1 MMVKQNKVKSII
13 VISLLLML
21 FVCFGFSVKHY
32 NGAYAETNNTP
43 NINGNNELPL
53 VPIINNPGFADYKIM
68 PTEIKAKT
76 DSFDDSGIYTS
87 NYEINITFSSAFSS
101 NSDGNLNPENISP
114 IADELLIGEKTLTE
128 WWTLFSKNQNNFT
141 VQKWGNRLR
150 LVFNQGLM
158 HNTLHNTSL
167 DSTFYIELRQNV
179 ITSLGKFRTFKY
191 EIKPVKNDNAWS
203 IEITQVHSTADLENA
218 KRVNATLND
227 IRLDLCYSAADHN
240 LKLTFSDKVFNHDG
254 TVASGEQIGVLK
266 DIRVNDVSLCD
277 WYNYNTS
284 GKLDT
289 VIFYPQSGCSALTMQ
304 FKIDRMTSIFEK
316 DPIYFEDIVVESGEL
331 EWEYYDNDDILN
343 IVTIPAF
350 SYTYSQNFGAFY
362 KTGEVPEISV
372 EPLRVKD
379 ISPISTF
386 KEDNTSGQNP
396 GTQVFSIVFWSDFCG
411 PNSIKFIPDYE
422 ELLDKVLLNG
432 ISLREL
438 KNTAVDKNGEKLDNA
453 VTVQMVGYMGESDK
467 RIVIYLDGKLD
478 ERFLF
483 KKVATDRIELKA
495 GLTSKLGQ
503 VLNEDVVFEYFN
515 NSWRKVIDTSNLQYT
530 DLIVTSISKLR
541 NVTGAEVINGRR
553 AVTFFMYF
561 DRPVS
566 YERLLYVS
574 RNKEN
579 LLALKKSGVLKV
591 SEEKIYGIVDNRIG
605 DYILD
610 YIKYDG
616 KTLRETLQAESTVA
630 MQTWGIDV
638 HYTGDTFYTNAI
650 QFTFNPEVS
659 CFPDDGKSHTIEIIE
674 GFVSPLLGK
683 TSKSITFELLP
694 ETLGWKDITDSNSG
708 SGYPDLPPSNYAE
721 KEQIEQGC
729 SSSFEIT
736 GDVLPMVIT
745 LSVVSLFVL
754 WRKKKNE
761 DIG

>member
-21 FVCFGFSVKHY
+21 FVCLGFSVKHY

-158 HNTLHNTSL
+158 HNTLYNTSL

-254 TVASGEQIGVLK
+254 TVASGGQIGVLK

-362 KTGEVPEISV
+362 KTGEVPEKTV

-379 ISPISTF
+379 VSPISTF
-386 KEDNTSGQNP
+386 KEGSGHTS
-396 GTQVFSIVFWSDFCG
+396 GTQVFSIAFWSDLCG
-411 PNSIKFIPDYE
+411 PTSIMYMPSYE
-422 ELLDKVLLNG
+422 GILDNVLLNG
-432 ISLREL
+432 KTLREIQE
-438 KNTAVDKNGEKLDNA
+438 TAENKNGDKYPSGI
-453 VTVQMVGYMGESDK
+453 TVQMCGYMGSIDK
-467 RIVIYLDGKLD
+467 RLVIYLDGNLSD
-478 ERFLF
+478 EFLF
-483 KKVATDRIELKA
+483 RKVETDTIIVKS
-495 GLTSKLGQ
+495 GFTSKLGE
-503 VLNEDVVFEYFN
+503 VVTDDVEFEYYQGG
-515 NSWRKVIDTSNLQYT
+515 WRKVLDTSLLEYT
-530 DLIVTSISKLR
+530 DLQVTSVSRLQFIGD
-541 NVTGAEVINGRR
+541 TINGKR
-553 AVTFFMYF
+553 AATFFVYF

-566 YERLLYVS
+566 YERLLYVG

-579 LLALKKSGVLKV
+579 LVALKNQGALKV
-591 SEEKIYGIVDNRIG
+591 SEEKIYGIVDNHIG
-605 DYILD
+605 DYVLD

-616 KTLRETLQAESTVA
+616 KTLRETLQAEETLA
-630 MQTWGIDV
+630 MQTWGIDL
-638 HYTGDTFYTNAI
+638 HYTGDTFDTKAI
-650 QFTFNPEVS
+650 QITFNAEAKCLVS
-659 CFPDDGKSHTIEIIE
+659 DGNTHTLEIME

-683 TSKSITFELLP
+683 TEKSYKFQLL
-694 ETLGWKDITDSNSG
+694 TDTNGWKNISEGVEIEYPELPKSDYVEPIEHAGGCGSSIGAMPLTLVVMAISLVAIYLKRRKTDEN
-708 SGYPDLPPSNYAE
+708 
-721 KEQIEQGC
+721 
-729 SSSFEIT
+729 
-736 GDVLPMVIT
+736 
-745 LSVVSLFVL
+745 
-754 WRKKKNE
+754 
-761 DIG
+761 

>member
-21 FVCFGFSVKHY
+21 FVCLGFSVKHY

-158 HNTLHNTSL
+158 HNTLYNTSL

-254 TVASGEQIGVLK
+254 TVASGGQIGVLK

-362 KTGEVPEISV
+362 KTGEVPEKTV

-379 ISPISTF
+379 VSPISTF
-386 KEDNTSGQNP
+386 KEGSGHTS
-396 GTQVFSIVFWSDFCG
+396 GTQVFSIAFWSDLCG
-411 PNSIKFIPDYE
+411 PTSIMYMPSYE
-422 ELLDKVLLNG
+422 GILDNVLLNG
-432 ISLREL
+432 KTLREIQE
-438 KNTAVDKNGEKLDNA
+438 TAENKNGEKYPSGI
-453 VTVQMVGYMGESDK
+453 TVQMCGYMGSIDK
-467 RIVIYLDGKLD
+467 RLVIYLDGNLSD
-478 ERFLF
+478 EFLF
-483 KKVATDRIELKA
+483 RKVEKDTIIVKS
-495 GLTSKLGQ
+495 GFTSKLGE
-503 VLNEDVVFEYFN
+503 VVTDDVEFEYYQGG
-515 NSWRKVIDTSNLQYT
+515 WRKVLDTSLLEYT
-530 DLIVTSISKLR
+530 DLQVTSVSRLQFIGD
-541 NVTGAEVINGRR
+541 TINGKR
-553 AVTFFMYF
+553 AATFFVYF

-566 YERLLYVS
+566 YERLLYVG

-579 LLALKKSGVLKV
+579 LVALKNQGALKV
-591 SEEKIYGIVDNRIG
+591 SEEKIYGIVDNHIG
-605 DYILD
+605 DYVLD

-616 KTLRETLQAESTVA
+616 KTLRETLQAEDTLA
-630 MQTWGIDV
+630 MQTWGIDL
-638 HYTGDTFYTNAI
+638 HYTGDTFDTKAI
-650 QFTFNPEVS
+650 QITFNAEAKCLVS
-659 CFPDDGKSHTIEIIE
+659 DGNTHTLEIME

-683 TSKSITFELLP
+683 TEKSYKFQLL
-694 ETLGWKDITDSNSG
+694 TDTNGWKNISEGVEIEYPELPKSDYVEPIEHAGGCGSSIGAMPLTLVVMAISLVAIYLKRRKTDEN
-708 SGYPDLPPSNYAE
+708 
-721 KEQIEQGC
+721 
-729 SSSFEIT
+729 
-736 GDVLPMVIT
+736 
-745 LSVVSLFVL
+745 
-754 WRKKKNE
+754 
-761 DIG
+761 

>member
-21 FVCFGFSVKHY
+21 FVCLGFSVKHY

-203 IEITQVHSTADLENA
+203 IEITQVYSTADLENA

-254 TVASGEQIGVLK
+254 TVASGGQIGVLK

-362 KTGEVPEISV
+362 KTGEVPEKTV

-379 ISPISTF
+379 VSPISTF
-386 KEDNTSGQNP
+386 KEGSGHTS
-396 GTQVFSIVFWSDFCG
+396 GTQVFSIAFWSDLCG
-411 PNSIKFIPDYE
+411 PTSIMYMPSYE
-422 ELLDKVLLNG
+422 VILDNVLLNG
-432 ISLREL
+432 KTLREIQE
-438 KNTAVDKNGEKLDNA
+438 TAENKNGEKYPSGI
-453 VTVQMVGYMGESDK
+453 TVQMCGYMGSIDK
-467 RIVIYLDGKLD
+467 RLVIYLDGNLSD
-478 ERFLF
+478 EFLF
-483 KKVATDRIELKA
+483 RKVETDTIIVKS
-495 GLTSKLGQ
+495 GFTSKLGE
-503 VLNEDVVFEYFN
+503 VVTDDVEFEYYQGG
-515 NSWRKVIDTSNLQYT
+515 WRKVLDTSLLEYT
-530 DLIVTSISKLR
+530 DLQVTSVSRLQFIGD
-541 NVTGAEVINGRR
+541 TINGKR
-553 AVTFFMYF
+553 AATFFVYF

-566 YERLLYVS
+566 YERLLYVG

-579 LLALKKSGVLKV
+579 LVALKNQGALKV
-591 SEEKIYGIVDNRIG
+591 SEEKIYGIVDNHIG
-605 DYILD
+605 DYVLD

-616 KTLRETLQAESTVA
+616 KTLRETLQAEETLA
-630 MQTWGIDV
+630 MQTWGIDL
-638 HYTGDTFYTNAI
+638 HYTGDTFDTKAI
-650 QFTFNPEVS
+650 QITFNAEAKCLISDANP
-659 CFPDDGKSHTIEIIE
+659 HTLEIME

-683 TSKSITFELLP
+683 TARSYKFQLL
-694 ETLGWKDITDSNSG
+694 TDTNGWKNISEGVEIEYPELPKSDYVEPIGHAGGCGSSIGAMPLTLVVMAISLVAIYLKRRKTDEN
-708 SGYPDLPPSNYAE
+708 
-721 KEQIEQGC
+721 
-729 SSSFEIT
+729 
-736 GDVLPMVIT
+736 
-745 LSVVSLFVL
+745 
-754 WRKKKNE
+754 
-761 DIG
+761 

>member
-21 FVCFGFSVKHY
+21 FVCLGFSVKHY

-203 IEITQVHSTADLENA
+203 IEITQVYSTADLENA

-254 TVASGEQIGVLK
+254 TVASGGQIGVLK

-362 KTGEVPEISV
+362 KTGEVPEKTV

-379 ISPISTF
+379 VSPISTF
-386 KEDNTSGQNP
+386 KEGSGHTS
-396 GTQVFSIVFWSDFCG
+396 GTQVFSIAFWSDLCG
-411 PNSIKFIPDYE
+411 PTSIMYMPSYE
-422 ELLDKVLLNG
+422 GILDNVLLNG
-432 ISLREL
+432 KTLREIQE
-438 KNTAVDKNGEKLDNA
+438 TAENKNGEKYPSGI
-453 VTVQMVGYMGESDK
+453 TVQMCGYMGSIDK
-467 RIVIYLDGKLD
+467 RLVIYLDGNLSD
-478 ERFLF
+478 EFLF
-483 KKVATDRIELKA
+483 RKVETDTIIVKS
-495 GLTSKLGQ
+495 GFTSKLGE
-503 VLNEDVVFEYFN
+503 VVTDDVEFEYYQGG
-515 NSWRKVIDTSNLQYT
+515 WRKVLDTSLLEYT
-530 DLIVTSISKLR
+530 DLQVTSVSRLQFIGD
-541 NVTGAEVINGRR
+541 TINGKR
-553 AVTFFMYF
+553 AATFFVYF

-566 YERLLYVS
+566 YERLLYVG

-579 LLALKKSGVLKV
+579 LVALKNQGALKV
-591 SEEKIYGIVDNRIG
+591 SEEKIYGIVDNHIG
-605 DYILD
+605 DYVLD

-616 KTLRETLQAESTVA
+616 KTLRETLQSEETLA
-630 MQTWGIDV
+630 MQTWGIDL
-638 HYTGDTFYTNAI
+638 HYTGDTFDTKAI
-650 QFTFNPEVS
+650 QITFNAEAKCLISDANP
-659 CFPDDGKSHTIEIIE
+659 HTLEIME

-683 TSKSITFELLP
+683 TARSYKFQLL
-694 ETLGWKDITDSNSG
+694 TDTNGWKNISEGVEIEYPELPKSDYVEPIGHAGGCGSSIGAMPLTLVVMAISLVAIYLKRRKTDEN
-708 SGYPDLPPSNYAE
+708 
-721 KEQIEQGC
+721 
-729 SSSFEIT
+729 
-736 GDVLPMVIT
+736 
-745 LSVVSLFVL
+745 
-754 WRKKKNE
+754 
-761 DIG
+761 

>member
-21 FVCFGFSVKHY
+21 FVCLGFSVKHY

-203 IEITQVHSTADLENA
+203 IEITQVYSTADLENA

-254 TVASGEQIGVLK
+254 TVASGGQIGVLK

-362 KTGEVPEISV
+362 KTGEVPEKTV

-379 ISPISTF
+379 VSPISTF
-386 KEDNTSGQNP
+386 KEGSGHTS
-396 GTQVFSIVFWSDFCG
+396 GTQVFSIAFWSDLCG
-411 PNSIKFIPDYE
+411 PTSILYMPSYE
-422 ELLDKVLLNG
+422 GILDNVLLNG
-432 ISLREL
+432 KTLREIQE
-438 KNTAVDKNGEKLDNA
+438 TAENKNGEKYPSGI
-453 VTVQMVGYMGESDK
+453 TVQMCGYMGSIDK
-467 RIVIYLDGKLD
+467 RLVIYLDGNLSD
-478 ERFLF
+478 EFLF
-483 KKVATDRIELKA
+483 RKVETDTIIVKS
-495 GLTSKLGQ
+495 GFTSKLGE
-503 VLNEDVVFEYFN
+503 VVTDDVEFEYYQGG
-515 NSWRKVIDTSNLQYT
+515 WRKVLDTSLLEYT
-530 DLIVTSISKLR
+530 DLQVTSVSRLQFIGD
-541 NVTGAEVINGRR
+541 TINGKR
-553 AVTFFMYF
+553 AATFFVYF

-566 YERLLYVS
+566 YERLLYVG

-579 LLALKKSGVLKV
+579 LVALKNQGALKV
-591 SEEKIYGIVDNRIG
+591 SEEKIYGIVDNHIG
-605 DYILD
+605 DYVLD

-616 KTLRETLQAESTVA
+616 KTLRETLQAEETLA
-630 MQTWGIDV
+630 MQTWGIDL
-638 HYTGDTFYTNAI
+638 HYTGDTFDTKAI
-650 QFTFNPEVS
+650 QITFNAEAKCLISDANP
-659 CFPDDGKSHTIEIIE
+659 HTLEIME

-683 TSKSITFELLP
+683 TARSYKFQLL
-694 ETLGWKDITDSNSG
+694 TDTNGWKNISEGVEIEYPELPKSDYVEPIGHAGGCGSSIGAMPLTLVVMAISLVAIYLKRRKTDEN
-708 SGYPDLPPSNYAE
+708 
-721 KEQIEQGC
+721 
-729 SSSFEIT
+729 
-736 GDVLPMVIT
+736 
-745 LSVVSLFVL
+745 
-754 WRKKKNE
+754 
-761 DIG
+761 

>member
-21 FVCFGFSVKHY
+21 FVCLGFSVKHY

-158 HNTLHNTSL
+158 HNTLYNTSL

-254 TVASGEQIGVLK
+254 TVASGGQIGVLK

-362 KTGEVPEISV
+362 KTGEVPEKTV

-379 ISPISTF
+379 VSPISTF
-386 KEDNTSGQNP
+386 KEGSGHTS
-396 GTQVFSIVFWSDFCG
+396 GTQVFSIAFWSDLCG
-411 PNSIKFIPDYE
+411 PTSIMYMPSYE
-422 ELLDKVLLNG
+422 GILDNVLLNG
-432 ISLREL
+432 KTLREIQE
-438 KNTAVDKNGEKLDNA
+438 TAENKNGEKYPSGI
-453 VTVQMVGYMGESDK
+453 TVQMCGYMGSIDK
-467 RIVIYLDGKLD
+467 RLVIYLDGNLSD
-478 ERFLF
+478 EFLF
-483 KKVATDRIELKA
+483 RKVETDTIIVKS
-495 GLTSKLGQ
+495 GFTSKLGE
-503 VLNEDVVFEYFN
+503 VVTDDVEFEYYQGG
-515 NSWRKVIDTSNLQYT
+515 WRKVLDTSLLEYT
-530 DLIVTSISKLR
+530 DLQVTSVSRLQFIGD
-541 NVTGAEVINGRR
+541 TINGKR
-553 AVTFFMYF
+553 AATFFVYF

-566 YERLLYVS
+566 YERLLYVG

-579 LLALKKSGVLKV
+579 LVALKNQGALKV
-591 SEEKIYGIVDNRIG
+591 SEEKIYGIVDNHIG
-605 DYILD
+605 DYVLD

-616 KTLRETLQAESTVA
+616 KTLRETLQAEDTLA
-630 MQTWGIDV
+630 MQTWGIDL
-638 HYTGDTFYTNAI
+638 HYTGDTFDTKAI
-650 QFTFNPEVS
+650 QITFNAEAKCLVS
-659 CFPDDGKSHTIEIIE
+659 DGNTHTLEIME

-683 TSKSITFELLP
+683 TEKSYKFQLL
-694 ETLGWKDITDSNSG
+694 TDTNGWKNISEGVEIEYPELPKSDYVEPIEHAGGCGSSIGAMPLTLVVMAISLVAIYLKRRKTDEN
-708 SGYPDLPPSNYAE
+708 
-721 KEQIEQGC
+721 
-729 SSSFEIT
+729 
-736 GDVLPMVIT
+736 
-745 LSVVSLFVL
+745 
-754 WRKKKNE
+754 
-761 DIG
+761 

>member
-21 FVCFGFSVKHY
+21 FVCLGFSVKHY

-158 HNTLHNTSL
+158 HNTLYNTSL

-254 TVASGEQIGVLK
+254 TVASGGQIGVLK

-362 KTGEVPEISV
+362 KTGEVPEKTV

-379 ISPISTF
+379 VSPISTF
-386 KEDNTSGQNP
+386 KEGSGHTS
-396 GTQVFSIVFWSDFCG
+396 GTQVFSIAFWSDLCG
-411 PNSIKFIPDYE
+411 PTSIMYMPSYE
-422 ELLDKVLLNG
+422 GILDNVLLNG
-432 ISLREL
+432 KTLREIQE
-438 KNTAVDKNGEKLDNA
+438 TAENKNGEKYPSGI
-453 VTVQMVGYMGESDK
+453 TVQMCGYMGSIDK
-467 RIVIYLDGKLD
+467 RLVIYLDGNLSD
-478 ERFLF
+478 EFLF
-483 KKVATDRIELKA
+483 RKVETDTIIVKS
-495 GLTSKLGQ
+495 GFTSKLGE
-503 VLNEDVVFEYFN
+503 VVTDDVEFEYYQGG
-515 NSWRKVIDTSNLQYT
+515 WRKVLDTSLLEYT
-530 DLIVTSISKLR
+530 DLQVTSVSRLQFIGD
-541 NVTGAEVINGRR
+541 TINGKR
-553 AVTFFMYF
+553 AATFFVYF

-566 YERLLYVS
+566 YERLLYVG

-579 LLALKKSGVLKV
+579 LVALKNQGALKV
-591 SEEKIYGIVDNRIG
+591 SEEKIYGIVDNHIG
-605 DYILD
+605 DYVLD

-616 KTLRETLQAESTVA
+616 KTLRETLQAEETLA
-630 MQTWGIDV
+630 MQTWGIDL
-638 HYTGDTFYTNAI
+638 HYTGDTFDTKAI
-650 QFTFNPEVS
+650 QITFNAEAKCLISDANP
-659 CFPDDGKSHTIEIIE
+659 HTLEIME

-683 TSKSITFELLP
+683 TARSYKFQLL
-694 ETLGWKDITDSNSG
+694 TDTNGWKNISEGVEIEYPELPKSDYVEPIGHAGGCGSSIGAMPLTLVVMAISLVAIYLKRRKTDEN
-708 SGYPDLPPSNYAE
+708 
-721 KEQIEQGC
+721 
-729 SSSFEIT
+729 
-736 GDVLPMVIT
+736 
-745 LSVVSLFVL
+745 
-754 WRKKKNE
+754 
-761 DIG
+761 

>member
-21 FVCFGFSVKHY
+21 FVCLGFSVKHY

-254 TVASGEQIGVLK
+254 TVASGGQIGVLK
-266 DIRVNDVSLCD
+266 DIRVNEVSLCD

-362 KTGEVPEISV
+362 KTGEVPEKTV

-379 ISPISTF
+379 VSPISTF
-386 KEDNTSGQNP
+386 KEGSGHTS
-396 GTQVFSIVFWSDFCG
+396 GTQVFSIAFWSDLCG
-411 PNSIKFIPDYE
+411 PTSIMYMPSYE
-422 ELLDKVLLNG
+422 GILDNVLLNG
-432 ISLREL
+432 KTLREIQE
-438 KNTAVDKNGEKLDNA
+438 TAENKNGEKYPSGI
-453 VTVQMVGYMGESDK
+453 TVQMCGYMGSIDK
-467 RIVIYLDGKLD
+467 RLVIYLDGNLSD
-478 ERFLF
+478 EFLF
-483 KKVATDRIELKA
+483 RKVETDTIIVKS
-495 GLTSKLGQ
+495 GFTSKLGE
-503 VLNEDVVFEYFN
+503 VVTDDVEFEYYQGG
-515 NSWRKVIDTSNLQYT
+515 WRKVLDTSLLEYT
-530 DLIVTSISKLR
+530 DLQVTSVSRLQFIGD
-541 NVTGAEVINGRR
+541 TINGKR
-553 AVTFFMYF
+553 AATFFVYF

-566 YERLLYVS
+566 YERLLYVG

-579 LLALKKSGVLKV
+579 LVALKNQGALKV
-591 SEEKIYGIVDNRIG
+591 SEEKIYGIVDNHIG
-605 DYILD
+605 DYVLD

-616 KTLRETLQAESTVA
+616 KTLRETLQAEETLA
-630 MQTWGIDV
+630 MQTWGIDL
-638 HYTGDTFYTNAI
+638 HYTGDTFDTKAI
-650 QFTFNPEVS
+650 QITFNAEAKCLVS
-659 CFPDDGKSHTIEIIE
+659 DGNTHTLEIME

-683 TSKSITFELLP
+683 TEKSYKFQLL
-694 ETLGWKDITDSNSG
+694 TDTNGWKNISEGVEIEYPELPKSDYVEPIEHAGGCGSSIGAMPLTLVVMAISLVAIYLKRRKTDEN
-708 SGYPDLPPSNYAE
+708 
-721 KEQIEQGC
+721 
-729 SSSFEIT
+729 
-736 GDVLPMVIT
+736 
-745 LSVVSLFVL
+745 
-754 WRKKKNE
+754 
-761 DIG
+761 

>member
-21 FVCFGFSVKHY
+21 FVCLGFSVKHY

-158 HNTLHNTSL
+158 HNTLYNTSL

-254 TVASGEQIGVLK
+254 TVASGGQIGVLK

-362 KTGEVPEISV
+362 KTGEVPEKTV

-379 ISPISTF
+379 VSPISTF
-386 KEDNTSGQNP
+386 KEGSGHTS
-396 GTQVFSIVFWSDFCG
+396 GTQVFSIAFWSDLCG
-411 PNSIKFIPDYE
+411 PTSIMYMPSYE
-422 ELLDKVLLNG
+422 GILDNVLLNG
-432 ISLREL
+432 KTLREIQE
-438 KNTAVDKNGEKLDNA
+438 TAENKNGEKYPSGI
-453 VTVQMVGYMGESDK
+453 TVQMCGYMGSIDK
-467 RIVIYLDGKLD
+467 RLVIYLDGNLSD
-478 ERFLF
+478 EFLF
-483 KKVATDRIELKA
+483 RKVETDTIIVKS
-495 GLTSKLGQ
+495 GFTSKLGE
-503 VLNEDVVFEYFN
+503 VVTDDVEFEYYQGG
-515 NSWRKVIDTSNLQYT
+515 WRKVLDTSLLEYT
-530 DLIVTSISKLR
+530 DLQVTSVSRLQFIGD
-541 NVTGAEVINGRR
+541 TINGKR
-553 AVTFFMYF
+553 AATFFVYF

-566 YERLLYVS
+566 YERLLYVG

-579 LLALKKSGVLKV
+579 LVALKNQGALKV
-591 SEEKIYGIVDNRIG
+591 SEEKIYGIVDNHIG
-605 DYILD
+605 DYVLD

-616 KTLRETLQAESTVA
+616 KTLRETLQAEETLA
-630 MQTWGIDV
+630 MQTWGIDL
-638 HYTGDTFYTNAI
+638 HYTGDTFDTKAI
-650 QFTFNPEVS
+650 QITFNAEAKCLVS
-659 CFPDDGKSHTIEIIE
+659 DGNTHTLEIME

-683 TSKSITFELLP
+683 TEKSYKFQLL
-694 ETLGWKDITDSNSG
+694 TDTNGWKNISEGVEIEYPELPKSDYVEPIEHAGGCGSSIGAMPLTLVVMAISLVAIYLKRRKTDEN
-708 SGYPDLPPSNYAE
+708 
-721 KEQIEQGC
+721 
-729 SSSFEIT
+729 
-736 GDVLPMVIT
+736 
-745 LSVVSLFVL
+745 
-754 WRKKKNE
+754 
-761 DIG
+761 

>member
-21 FVCFGFSVKHY
+21 FVCLGFSVKHY

-203 IEITQVHSTADLENA
+203 IEITQVYSTADLENA
-218 KRVNATLND
+218 KRVNATLID

-254 TVASGEQIGVLK
+254 TVASGGQIGVLK

-362 KTGEVPEISV
+362 KTGEVPEKTV

-379 ISPISTF
+379 VSPISTF
-386 KEDNTSGQNP
+386 KEGSGHTS
-396 GTQVFSIVFWSDFCG
+396 GTQVFSIAFWSDLCG
-411 PNSIKFIPDYE
+411 PTSILYMPSYE
-422 ELLDKVLLNG
+422 GILDNVLLNG
-432 ISLREL
+432 KTLREIQE
-438 KNTAVDKNGEKLDNA
+438 TAENKNGEKYPSGI
-453 VTVQMVGYMGESDK
+453 TVQMCGYMGSIDK
-467 RIVIYLDGKLD
+467 RLVIYLDGNLSD
-478 ERFLF
+478 EFLF
-483 KKVATDRIELKA
+483 RKVETDTIIVKS
-495 GLTSKLGQ
+495 GFTSKLGE
-503 VLNEDVVFEYFN
+503 VVTDDVEFEYYQGG
-515 NSWRKVIDTSNLQYT
+515 WRKVLDTSLLEYT
-530 DLIVTSISKLR
+530 DLQVTSVSRLQFIGD
-541 NVTGAEVINGRR
+541 TINGKR
-553 AVTFFMYF
+553 AATFFVYF

-566 YERLLYVS
+566 YERLLYVG

-579 LLALKKSGVLKV
+579 LVALKNQGALKV
-591 SEEKIYGIVDNRIG
+591 SEEKIYGIVDNHIG
-605 DYILD
+605 DYVLD

-616 KTLRETLQAESTVA
+616 KTLRETLQAEETLA
-630 MQTWGIDV
+630 MQTWGIDL
-638 HYTGDTFYTNAI
+638 HYTGDTFDTKAI
-650 QFTFNPEVS
+650 QITFNAEAKCLISDANP
-659 CFPDDGKSHTIEIIE
+659 HTLEIME

-683 TSKSITFELLP
+683 TARSYKFQLL
-694 ETLGWKDITDSNSG
+694 TDTNGWKNISEGVEIEYPELPKSDYVEPIGHAGGCGSSIGAMPLTLVVMAISLVAIYLKRRKTDEN
-708 SGYPDLPPSNYAE
+708 
-721 KEQIEQGC
+721 
-729 SSSFEIT
+729 
-736 GDVLPMVIT
+736 
-745 LSVVSLFVL
+745 
-754 WRKKKNE
+754 
-761 DIG
+761 